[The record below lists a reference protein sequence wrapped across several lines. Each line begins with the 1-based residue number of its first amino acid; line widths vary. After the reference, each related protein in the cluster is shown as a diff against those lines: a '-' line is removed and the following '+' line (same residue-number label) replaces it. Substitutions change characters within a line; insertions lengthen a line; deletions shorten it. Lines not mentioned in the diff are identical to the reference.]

1 MISSPLLPLCCI
13 LVFGLIAEVRAFRV
27 SRNLQLISRLNH
39 KSVKVFNLL
48 NDKDARDRFNN
59 KVKTM
64 FTTVI
69 SNVTN
74 DLKNIRS
81 NRDSV
86 IIIQLV
92 TAFFCIFGMPLF
104 IAYCVQIGGMIS
116 LLTGLYFIIKGMWDL
131 NENLTL
137 FIKPIRNNVLVATG
151 LLGTFLTQVLILIGI
166 LIRFV

>member
-13 LVFGLIAEVRAFRV
+13 VVFGLIAEVRAFRV

-48 NDKDARDRFNN
+48 NDKDARHRFND
-59 KVKTM
+59 K
-64 FTTVI
+64 
-69 SNVTN
+69 VTN
-74 DLKNIRS
+74 LFKTALFNITNDFKSIRS

-137 FIKPIRNNVLVATG
+137 FIKPIRNNVLVTTG
-151 LLGTFLTQVLILIGI
+151 LLYTFLP
-166 LIRFV
+166 